1 MEQEIAKKIATIAKK
16 DILNI
21 RGLNMG
27 TARNIVD
34 FMRKRNES
42 LLREKG
48 HFIIFEMSVSM
59 LQSALAIEE
68 KDAEKLHDAIHAS
81 RKNVTLPVFLKAL
94 CLNKVGA
101 DFGKYLGREYG
112 NIYKMCE
119 ALDPEMNTEEDIN
132 KERNILLDIEG
143 FGQNKINIVTS
154 KVFWDTA
161 NELSYYIIPLE
172 WEEETKK
179 LAS

>member
-27 TARNIVD
+27 VARNIVD
-34 FMRKRNES
+34 FMKKHDEN
-42 LLREKG
+42 LLHEKG
-48 HFIIFEMSVSM
+48 HFIIFEMSVPM
-59 LQSALAIEE
+59 LQSALAAEK
-68 KDAEKLHDAIHAS
+68 KDAEKLYAAIHAS
-81 RKNVTLPVFLKAL
+81 RKNVSLSTFLKAL
-94 CLNKVGA
+94 CLDKVGA

-112 NIYKMCE
+112 NIYKMCN
-119 ALDPEMNTEEDIN
+119 ALDPEINTEEDIN
-132 KERNILLDIEG
+132 RERDFLLDIDG

-154 KVFWDTA
+154 KIFWDTA

-172 WEEETKK
+172 WEEESKK